1 MVGISLTSPAEPC
14 YGYRVRPLSALAA
27 KPPPWPKALFFDLD
41 GTLLAP
47 GARLLRETAEAVWAA
62 AARGSV
68 IVLATGGFSAR
79 TLLVAAALQ
88 EGARGRVWAITH
100 NGAAIWDPAGRLVC
114 SLATPRPAVEALLG
128 AAGPRVWVA
137 FEATGPGGDTQVF
150 SAGRLRRELVPLLW
164 GPPPERSR
172 GGGGVDGSLLLA
184 HRDGAVAGDGVLP
197 SGGVDG
203 ALPRSTAGLP
213 VGLEPRWD
221 WRRARHVARAP
232 GQEVLGCWVAGTPE
246 ALAPL
251 DALARGGELLG
262 ARYLPWG
269 KRIAQI
275 LGRPRLRLVGRDVGA
290 CQASKGAA
298 AAWLCDRLGIEAH
311 ETAAFGDGDNDVE
324 LLDFAGTAVAMANG
338 TAAAL
343 AHGHLIAPS
352 NGEHG
357 VARVLH
363 HWLRREPA
371 TICDL

>member
-1 MVGISLTSPAEPC
+1 MSPLPALVAE
-14 YGYRVRPLSALAA
+14 
-27 KPPPWPKALFFDLD
+27 PPPWPKALFFDLD

-62 AARGSV
+62 AARGSI

-88 EGARGRVWAITH
+88 EGAPGRVWAITH
-100 NGAAIWDPAGRLVC
+100 NGAAIWDPGGQPVC
-114 SLATPRPAVEALLG
+114 TLGTPAPAVEALLQ

-137 FEATGPGGDTQVF
+137 FEAASRGGGTQVF
-150 SAGRLRRELVPLLW
+150 YAGRLRPELAPLLW
-164 GPPPERSR
+164 GPPPA
-172 GGGGVDGSLLLA
+172 A
-184 HRDGAVAGDGVLP
+184 HGHAGDADDRCLLVSVDHRTRGRGVGYPLP
-197 SGGVDG
+197 LPGGSQR
-203 ALPRSTAGLP
+203 AAPPPPLSEAGLP

-221 WRRARHVARAP
+221 WRRARHAVRAP
-232 GQEVLGCWVAGTPE
+232 GQEVLGCWVVGTPA

-251 DALARGGELLG
+251 DALARDGELLG

-275 LGRPRLRLVGRDVGA
+275 LGRPRLHLVGRDVGA
-290 CQASKGAA
+290 RQASKGAA
-298 AAWLCDRLGIEAH
+298 AAWLCGRLGIDAH
-311 ETAAFGDGDNDVE
+311 QTAAFGDGDNDVE

-357 VARVLH
+357 VAQVLH
-363 HWLRREPA
+363 HWLMEQA
-371 TICDL
+371 